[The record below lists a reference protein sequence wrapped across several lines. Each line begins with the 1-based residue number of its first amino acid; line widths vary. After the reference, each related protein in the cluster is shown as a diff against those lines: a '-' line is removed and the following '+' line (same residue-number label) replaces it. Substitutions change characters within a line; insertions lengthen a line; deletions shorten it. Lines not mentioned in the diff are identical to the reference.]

1 MDRRVLLSNI
11 RNNVHATLT
20 IFFSNKY
27 ASSRKCYPPPSSFLL
42 SFLPSFPVTFL
53 LSALLMAFLS
63 ALPIFQE
70 LCIVMEK
77 RIVTTTAL
85 GLAQLNIID
94 YTYSLLQSDQT
105 GCRAGNAEKVSS
117 SQAESGQAIKSA
129 VA

>member
-1 MDRRVLLSNI
+1 MGICATFENAFTQLL
-11 RNNVHATLT
+11 RT
-20 IFFSNKY
+20 FFQQVS
-27 ASSRKCYPPPSSFLL
+27 ARECYPPPSSFL
-42 SFLPSFPVTFL
+42 PPFPVTFL

-105 GCRAGNAEKVSS
+105 GCRSGNGGKLSNS
-117 SQAESGQAIKSA
+117 
-129 VA
+129 